1 MQRKDKVKMRD
12 LLKSKNIL
20 IMGVR
25 NKWSI
30 AWAIAKSAAENG
42 ANVIFTYQSEREE
55 KDVAALAESLGST
68 SIFKCDI
75 SSDEQID
82 TLFDNL
88 KKDHGVIHGLVHAI
102 AHANTEDIRSD
113 FINTSREGF
122 LHALDIS
129 SYSLVAVS
137 RRAAEIMTGGGSIL
151 TLSYMGSERV
161 FPGYNVMGV
170 AKAALEACVK
180 YLAYDLGP
188 SNIRINAVS
197 AGAIKTL
204 SSRAIKG
211 FGNILEITEERAPLR
226 RSVEHDELGDASV
239 FLLSDLSRA
248 ITGEIMYVDCGYNIM
263 GI

>member
-1 MQRKDKVKMRD
+1 MRD

-151 TLSYMGSERV
+151 TLSYMGSKE
-161 FPGYNVMGV
+161 F
-170 AKAALEACVK
+170 
-180 YLAYDLGP
+180 
-188 SNIRINAVS
+188 SRI
-197 AGAIKTL
+197 
-204 SSRAIKG
+204 
-211 FGNILEITEERAPLR
+211 
-226 RSVEHDELGDASV
+226 
-239 FLLSDLSRA
+239 
-248 ITGEIMYVDCGYNIM
+248 
-263 GI
+263 